1 LHSEE
6 RRKETDVVATLKDV
20 AQRAGV
26 SIKTVSNVVHGYIH
40 VTDEVRERV
49 RVALEELNYQPN
61 LPARYLRTGHVGV
74 LALVIPNLSNP
85 YFSDIGNAVIAA
97 AAARSYT
104 VLIDCTG
111 GERANESLIIDGL
124 RPHLIDGVIL
134 SPFALEPEDLQP
146 RQGRV
151 PLVLLGEHFLD
162 IDVPY
167 DHVANSNL
175 AAARLATEHLLHLG
189 RRRIASI
196 GNQET
201 QSIVG
206 GAGGQRRLR
215 GYTEALANAG
225 LPMDPQLIIQ
235 VEVYDQAEG
244 ARAMRQ
250 LLALDHSPD
259 AVFCFNDLLAL
270 GAMRTLHEAGCR
282 IPDDIAVVGFDDI
295 EEARFAIPSLT
306 TIAPDKEKIGEL
318 TVSFLLR
325 RINGTYGG
333 PPERVEVPFRLIV
346 RESTGGLTRIKDE
359 IIRE

>member
-1 LHSEE
+1 
-6 RRKETDVVATLKDV
+6 VVATLKDV

-49 RVALEELNYQPN
+49 HIALKELNYQPN
-61 LPARYLRTGHVGV
+61 LPARYLRTGRVGV
-74 LALVIPNLSNP
+74 LALAIPTLSNS
-85 YFSDIGNAVIAA
+85 YFSEIGNAIIAA

-124 RPHLIDGVIL
+124 RPHLFDGVIL
-134 SPFALEPEDLQP
+134 CPLALEPEDLQP
-146 RQGRV
+146 RQGMA
-151 PLVLLGEHFLD
+151 PLVLLGEHLLD

-167 DHVANSNL
+167 DHIANSNV
-175 AAARLATEHLLHLG
+175 AAARLATDHLLNMG

-196 GNQET
+196 GNQEA
-201 QSIVG
+201 QSIAG
-206 GAGGQRRLR
+206 GASGLRRLR

-225 LPMDPQLIIQ
+225 LPLDTQLIMQ
-235 VEVYDQAEG
+235 VEAYNQAEG

-250 LLALDHSPD
+250 LLALDHRPD
-259 AVFCFNDLLAL
+259 AVFCFNDLLAI

-282 IPDDIAVVGFDDI
+282 IPDDIAVIGFDDI

-306 TIAPDKEKIGEL
+306 TIAPDKKKIGEL
-318 TVSFLLR
+318 TVSFLLE
-325 RINGTYGG
+325 RIDGTRTS
-333 PPERVEVPFRLIV
+333 PPERIEVPFRLIV
-346 RESTGGLTRIKDE
+346 RESTSGLTA
-359 IIRE
+359 